1 MYAEFLE
8 NRRSPLHGQLS
19 ARRVE
24 YKHHRSVKSRARCEA
39 AGRVNRGV
47 KRTIAAA
54 GRQRGAR
61 QLRRSGSSLAIGEA
75 ASQSLALTECTH
87 ARARH
92 TATRTRARRNARIVR
107 HARSTARHPPAPPTI
122 APRCIMAS
130 MPATTLATAD
140 KMTQRSTIGASS
152 RSSPQPR
159 APHASSGMQM
169 WLTGA
174 SQ

>member
-61 QLRRSGSSLAIGEA
+61 QLRRVRVEPRHWRGCVPVTG
-75 ASQSLALTECTH
+75 THRVH
-87 ARARH
+87 AR
-92 TATRTRARRNARIVR
+92 
-107 HARSTARHPPAPPTI
+107 
-122 APRCIMAS
+122 
-130 MPATTLATAD
+130 
-140 KMTQRSTIGASS
+140 
-152 RSSPQPR
+152 
-159 APHASSGMQM
+159 
-169 WLTGA
+169 
-174 SQ
+174 